1 MSVTGRPLKAVLEEV
16 RTYQEEDHRGKGDDS
31 DDDNGDADD
40 REARRG
46 AGTGRKRD
54 DSVSVSTLLRATGL
68 ASLAHRANGKLYI
81 LD

>member
-1 MSVTGRPLKAVLEEV
+1 MAVTGRPLKAVLEEV
-16 RTYQEEDHRGKGDDS
+16 RTYEEDHRGKGDDS

-46 AGTGRKRD
+46 AGTGPKRD
-54 DSVSVSTLLRATGL
+54 GSVSGL
-68 ASLAHRANGKLYI
+68 ASLAPRANGKLYI